1 MVATMSHCADHNP
14 EDRNDVRKIIEKF
27 DQYSIGELHETFE
40 RYNFNSRNQEET
52 EGIDTYGP
60 IVITSLLP
68 SLGVDFISYKI
79 PVVGSVA

>member
-1 MVATMSHCADHNP
+1 MSHCADHNP
-14 EDRNDVRKIIEKF
+14 EDRNDVSKIIEKF

-60 IVITSLLP
+60 IVYYVSSSI
-68 SLGVDFISYKI
+68 LGCWFHKL
-79 PVVGSVA
+79 